1 MGTPTGIGHS
11 LPREKRGVRSSLHT
25 LLHLQ
30 APPPTATLDLGVR
43 RPAFLTTKG
52 VNSHIR

>member
-11 LPREKRGVRSSLHT
+11 LPQEKGGVRSTLHT